1 MYNQAMNK
9 TMAQVL
15 RYNAVFES
23 CDEGGFTVTVPK
35 LPGLVT
41 EGDNYEKALANV
53 QEAIAGYLQLMREA
67 GEDLPEPDEKV
78 FTAPVDLK
86 FTGTGFAVC

>member
-1 MYNQAMNK
+1 MNK
-9 TMAQVL
+9 TMAPVL

-41 EGDNYEKALANV
+41 EGDTYEKALANV
-53 QEAIAGYLQLMREA
+53 QDAIAGYLLVLNEA
-67 GEDLPEPDEKV
+67 GEDLPDPDEKV
-78 FTAPVDLK
+78 FTTPVDLK
-86 FTGTGFAVC
+86 FTGAGFAVC

>member
-1 MYNQAMNK
+1 MNK
-9 TMAQVL
+9 MTTQVL

-41 EGDNYEKALANV
+41 EGDTYEKALVNV
-53 QEAIAGYLQLMREA
+53 QDAIAGYLQIMNEA
-67 GEDLPEPDEKV
+67 GENLPDPDEKV
-78 FTAPVDLK
+78 FSTPVDLR
-86 FTGTGFAVC
+86 FTGTGFAIC

>member
-1 MYNQAMNK
+1 MNK
-9 TMAQVL
+9 TMTPVL

-41 EGDNYEKALANV
+41 EGNTYEKALANV
-53 QEAIAGYLQLMREA
+53 QDAIAGYLLVLNEA
-67 GEDLPEPDEKV
+67 GEDLPDPDEKV
-78 FTAPVDLK
+78 FTTPVDFK
-86 FTGTGFAVC
+86 FTGAGFAVC